1 MSNAEK
7 PIEENV
13 NLENLIFGLMT
24 FTTELS
30 YDAGALEAINSVK
43 EKSTKATE
51 LFSQNVFLHLSE
63 DAIWHKLL
71 LDTTK
76 ILDSGAYK
84 GNVNCSFKALS
95 QALAS
100 LKGPDGATN
109 SSVDNIIRLID
120 DLYLRY
126 NASISA
132 TIRNKKVAHH
142 DYKSLFGE
150 KACETEINFSDIVS
164 IIEIAIEIIFEAYSL
179 VCGLDVSVPPISLN
193 SEIYMNGICKA
204 LQIDLNNT

>member
-1 MSNAEK
+1 MSNEERL
-7 PIEENV
+7 IEEKV
-13 NLENLIFGLMT
+13 DLCDLIFGLT
-24 FTTELS
+24 AFTTELS
-30 YDAGALEAINSVK
+30 RDAGALEAINNLK
-43 EKSTKATE
+43 AKSDKAVE
-51 LFSQNVFLHLSE
+51 LFSQNIFLQLSE

-71 LDTTK
+71 LNTTK
-76 ILDSGAYK
+76 ILDNGTYRD
-84 GNVNCSFKALS
+84 NVNCSFKALS

-164 IIEIAIEIIFEAYSL
+164 IIEIAIEIIYEAYSL
-179 VCGLDVSVPPISLN
+179 VCGLDVSIPPISTYAEAFMN
-193 SEIYMNGICKA
+193 EICRA
-204 LQIDLNNT
+204 LQIDLNDT